1 MSVVVYPN
9 QGKWVALK
17 VSKDYVETMLGVALS
32 LTIFDDTPVY
42 ILDVDFETCKE
53 IFQAKTSP
61 LTDKNGLQAVASLF
75 IAGDSDSISAYKD
88 LVSSTLGGESCV
100 IDEITRV
107 TCVTKPYSY
116 SGLLVDSIC
125 GMPLPLEADGTPVK
139 CDCARLADFNPGV
152 LNEFF
157 ETSVSISDE
166 GLPVLNKSCIM
177 AEAPVKKYGSL
188 YDEFR
193 GMFE

>member
-42 ILDVDFETCKE
+42 ILDADFETCKE
-53 IFQAKTSP
+53 IFQVKTSP
-61 LTDKNGLQAVASLF
+61 ITDKKGLQAVASLF

-88 LVSSTLGGESCV
+88 LVSSTLGRESCV
-100 IDEITRV
+100 IEEITGV

-116 SGLLVDSIC
+116 SGLLVDSVC
-125 GMPLPLEADGTPVK
+125 GMPLPLKANGTPVE

-166 GLPVLNKSCIM
+166 GLPVLSKSCIM